1 MNGYFEQLNT
11 AWLGRDA
18 RFLQETESTNRDCD
32 VAAAAGATEGVLI
45 SAEMQTAG
53 RGRLGR
59 SWFSPLHANLY
70 FSVLLRPAVD
80 PVVATTL
87 PLVVGLAVAEAL
99 MEAFPAL
106 TPKIKWP
113 NDIWIQGR
121 KICGILCE
129 MQLSGERVSAV
140 IAGVG
145 LNVNLTQA
153 QFPEE
158 LRQTATALQHEVGHP
173 LERGAVL
180 AGIMNHL
187 EPLYS
192 AWMHQGFAPLAE
204 RIQRVDALFNQ
215 PLRMNLVGNPVEG
228 LGAGIQADGALCIRT
243 ADGALKAVYSGE
255 AQTIRTFD

>member
-32 VAAAAGATEGVLI
+32 VAAAAGAAEGLLI

-59 SWFSPLHANLY
+59 FWFSPLYANLY
-70 FSVLLRPAVD
+70 FSILLRPAVD

-99 MEAFPAL
+99 MEAFPVLA
-106 TPKIKWP
+106 PKIKWP

-121 KICGILCE
+121 KVCGILCE
-129 MQLSGERVSAV
+129 MQLAGERVSAV

-145 LNVNLTQA
+145 LNVNLTQT
-153 QFPEE
+153 QFPEA
-158 LRQTATALQHEVGHP
+158 LRSTATALQHEVGHP

-187 EPLYS
+187 EPLYC
-192 AWMHQGFAPLAE
+192 AWQQQGFAPLAE
-204 RIQRVDALFNQ
+204 RIQRVDALLGQ
-215 PLRMNLVGNPVEG
+215 PLRMNLVGSPVEG
-228 LGAGIQADGALCIRT
+228 FGAGIQADGALCIRT
-243 ADGALKAVYSGE
+243 ADGALQAVYSGE
-255 AQTIRTFD
+255 AQTIRTMD